1 MKKIKRKVLMK
12 DVLLNG
18 RKKEKQRKSMRCSQC
33 GRFIIFG
40 LMLNGLCE
48 KCADRL
54 LSQVNELLQKES
66 NSSQNP

>member
-1 MKKIKRKVLMK
+1 MKKIRNQVLMK
-12 DVLLNG
+12 DKLISS
-18 RKKEKQRKSMRCSQC
+18 REKKKKRRSLRCTRC
-33 GRFIIFG
+33 GRIVIFG
-40 LMLNGLCE
+40 MMNGLCE

>member
-1 MKKIKRKVLMK
+1 MKKIRNQVLMK
-12 DVLLNG
+12 DKLISS
-18 RKKEKQRKSMRCSQC
+18 REKKKKRRSLRCTRC
-33 GRFIIFG
+33 GRIVIFG
-40 LMLNGLCE
+40 MMNGLCG